1 MKIVKI
7 CVVLA
12 FLFGALSLGVY
23 AEEEDELSFPEG
35 YEELE
40 KYLPQDVLDLLPKG
54 LFSSDPQ
61 HVADALSDITEF
73 DYVGEIL
80 ADLLNVELKS
90 SIQLLALLCGGMM
103 LCSLLNNLGKGTLSG
118 AGGEINEFVGNLLI
132 VAILLTSQESIFDC
146 AQIFFGRLNAFM
158 GAYLPILCAMS
169 AMGGGIASALC
180 ANYGISAFL
189 GLSEIAL
196 AQTIT
201 PIVGTCVGL
210 AAAGGVGET
219 GAGSSLLKVLKNS
232 YVFLI
237 GMLMTVMLF
246 VFSARGI
253 MASGADSLGGRAIKF
268 AAGNFIPIVGA
279 NIGEIL
285 KGVGSG
291 IVYLKNTSGVV
302 AVVILFLMLLP
313 TFISVL
319 MRRAVLSVSA
329 AFADLLGV
337 SAQSR
342 LVREFSSIYG
352 MLLAVI
358 SMCAVLFIAAIII
371 TVKIGNAVI

>member
-1 MKIVKI
+1 MKILKI
-7 CVVLA
+7 CLVAV
-12 FLFGALSLGVY
+12 FLFAIFTFSVS
-23 AEEEDELSFPEG
+23 AEGDELVFPEG
-35 YEELE
+35 YDELD
-40 KYLPQDVLDLLPKG
+40 KYIPQDILELLPDG
-54 LFSSDPQ
+54 IFSSDPER
-61 HVADALSDITEF
+61 VSGALSEFTEF
-73 DYVGEIL
+73 GYVGKIL
-80 ADLLNVELKS
+80 ADLFNIELKS

-103 LCSLLNNLGKGTLSG
+103 MCSLLNNLGKETLSG
-118 AGGEINEFVGNLLI
+118 AGGEINGFVGNLLI
-132 VAILLTSQESIFDC
+132 VAVLLTSQESIFEC

-210 AAAGGVGET
+210 ASAGGVGEA

-253 MASGADSLGGRAIKF
+253 MANGADSLGGRAIKF

-291 IVYLKNTSGVV
+291 IAYLKNTSGVV

-319 MRRAVLSVSA
+319 VRRAVLSVSA
-329 AFADLLGV
+329 AFADLLG
-337 SAQSR
+337 APEQSR
-342 LVREFSSIYG
+342 LIREFSSIYG